1 MTVKQNLMKQI
12 LNMMLLCAV
21 LLSAGC
27 DKQGSPFEGSDTH
40 ILSFALTTTDGARYS
55 ASVDAGNI
63 LLAVPYGVSLSGAA
77 AEYKLC
83 ENASINPDPASISDW
98 GNDHLFRVEAYGGS
112 YESYRYSVKYTE
124 NIESGTLLFT
134 TQEEVDAFASSGT
147 TTVSGSVI
155 IGAEKEPSFQY
166 DTIKNVDAL
175 ASLKEI
181 GANLVIRDTYKG
193 SNIDGL
199 ANLEKAGGIH
209 AGREDEKCALEGG
222 FSLSLPKLASATDI
236 VIVSDRIAKVSF
248 PSVETVNNRFYV
260 NSRSVEE
267 IEAGVLQE
275 CFGDITVEGKSQGAS
290 SGSGTNVNRKLAE
303 LSFPALETVYGNL
316 SVNNIWSLSC
326 ADFPLLSE
334 VKGSLSLTYLYG
346 LKELELPSL
355 RMTGGD
361 MKITS
366 NDAMVSFSA
375 PSLEGVESLSL
386 ASSGSTSINLAN
398 IALGSLE
405 EVNGN
410 FSIKYGSMENLSF
423 PKLRKIAG
431 KLELSTFYF
440 LETLSFGSLEECG
453 ELSIT
458 SIANVRELDFS
469 KVAQTGAI
477 ALSGCTGLV
486 RMNSPKIVTGNLSIT
501 NASANA
507 EDMFLTEM
515 TGLDTVRGT
524 LRITAANFTEI
535 EIPHIKSIGAFS
547 HTSGT
552 KLAALRLPDAD
563 TIGTLTLSNLTALTT
578 FEAPVLRCAGSFS
591 MSNLQ
596 KIENINVPL
605 LESAGTLFKF
615 YGGSSSSTASRSA
628 VTKLDWFASLKKAD
642 RVEVRYCGN
651 LTDFTGLSSLA
662 DNLSDESA
670 WAVSGNRYNP
680 TLADMKNGKYT
691 MQ

>member
-1 MTVKQNLMKQI
+1 MKKI
-12 LNMMLLCAV
+12 FNIMFLCAV
-21 LLSAGC
+21 VSLFAGC
-27 DKQGSPFEGSDTH
+27 DKEESPFEGSDAH
-40 ILSFALTTTDGARYS
+40 ILSFSLTTTDGVKYN
-55 ASVDAGNI
+55 ASIDAGNI

-98 GNDHLFRVEAYGGS
+98 SEDHLFRVEAYDGS
-112 YESYRYSVKYTE
+112 YESYRYSVEYTE
-124 NIESGTLLFT
+124 NTESGTLLFT

-155 IGAEKEPSFQY
+155 IGAEKEPSSQY
-166 DTIKNVDAL
+166 DTIKNVDGL

-199 ANLEKAGGIH
+199 ANLEKAGGIY

-222 FSLSLPKLASATDI
+222 FSLSLPKLVSATDI
-236 VIVSDRIAKVSF
+236 IIVSDSIAKISF
-248 PSVETVNNRFYV
+248 PSLATVNNRFYV
-260 NSRSVEE
+260 NSSSVEE

-290 SGSGTNVNRKLAE
+290 SSSGTNVNRKLAE

-355 RMTGGD
+355 QMTGGD

-366 NDAMVSFSA
+366 NDAMTLFSA
-375 PSLEGVESLSL
+375 PSLKNTKSLSI
-386 ASSGSTSINLAN
+386 ASSSVSNINLAN

-410 FSIKYGSMENLSF
+410 LSIKYGSMENLSF

-469 KVAQTGAI
+469 KVPQTGAI
-477 ALSGCTGLV
+477 TLSGCTGLV
-486 RMNSPKIVTGNLSIT
+486 QMKSPKVVTGNLSIT
-501 NASANA
+501 NASSNA
-507 EDMFLTEM
+507 ENMFLTEM
-515 TGLDTVRGT
+515 PGLDTVRGT

-535 EIPHIKSIGAFS
+535 EIPHIKSIGTFS

-552 KLAALRLPDAD
+552 KLLALRLPDTD
-563 TIGTLTLSNLTALTT
+563 TIGTLALSNLTALTT
-578 FEAPVLRCAGSFS
+578 FEAPVLRCTNSFS

-596 KIENINVPL
+596 KIEHVDVPL
-605 LESAGTLFKF
+605 LESAGTLFRF
-615 YGGSSSSTASRSA
+615 YGGGSSLTASRST
-628 VTKLDWFASLKKAD
+628 VTKLDWFSSLKKA
-642 RVEVRYCGN
+642 EKAEIRYCGN
-651 LTDFTGLSSLA
+651 LTDLTGLSSLA
-662 DNLSDESA
+662 NNLSDESA
-670 WAVSGNRYNP
+670 WVVNGNKYNP
-680 TLADMKNGKYT
+680 TLADMKNGKYV

>member
-1 MTVKQNLMKQI
+1 
-12 LNMMLLCAV
+12 MLLCAI
-21 LLSAGC
+21 LSLFAGC
-27 DKQGSPFEGSDTH
+27 DKEESPFEGSDTH
-40 ILSFALTTTDGARYS
+40 ILSFALTTADGARYV
-55 ASVDAGNI
+55 ASIDAGNI
-63 LLAVPYGVSLSGAA
+63 LLPVPYGVSLSGAT
-77 AEYKLC
+77 AEYMLC

-98 GNDHLFRVEAYGGS
+98 GDEYLFRVEAYDGS
-112 YESYRYSVKYTE
+112 YESYRYGVEYTE
-124 NIESGTLLFT
+124 NIEEGTILFT

-147 TTVSGSVI
+147 TIVEGSVI
-155 IGAEKEPSFQY
+155 IGAEREPSSQY
-166 DTIKNVDAL
+166 DTIRNIDAL
-175 ASLKEI
+175 ASLKVI
-181 GANLVIRDTYKG
+181 GANLVIRGTYKG
-193 SNIDGL
+193 RNIDGL
-199 ANLEKAGGIH
+199 ANLEKAGGIYV
-209 AGREDEKCALEGG
+209 GREDEKCALEGG
-222 FSLSLPKLASATDI
+222 FCLSFPKLASATDI
-236 VIVSDRIAKVSF
+236 IIVSDSIAKISF
-248 PSVETVNNRFYV
+248 PALATVNNAFYV
-260 NSRSVEE
+260 NSKSVEE
-267 IEAGVLQE
+267 IEAGLLQE
-275 CFGDITVEGKSQGAS
+275 CFGDITVEGRSQGSSSS
-290 SGSGTNVNRKLAE
+290 SGTTVNQKLAS
-303 LSFPALETVYGNL
+303 LSLPALETVSGSL
-316 SVNNIWSLSC
+316 SVNNVWSLSNV
-326 ADFPLLSE
+326 DLPLLSE
-334 VKGSLSLTYLYG
+334 VKGSLSLTCLYG
-346 LKELELPSL
+346 LEELEFPSL
-355 RMTGGD
+355 QMTGGD
-361 MKITS
+361 MEITS

-375 PSLEGVESLSL
+375 PLLKGAGSLSV

-477 ALSGCTGLV
+477 TLSGCTGLV
-486 RMNSPKIVTGNLSIT
+486 RMNSPKVVTGNLSIT
-501 NASANA
+501 NASSNA
-507 EDMFLTEM
+507 ENMFLTEM

>member
-1 MTVKQNLMKQI
+1 
-12 LNMMLLCAV
+12 MLLCAI
-21 LLSAGC
+21 LSLFAGC
-27 DKQGSPFEGSDTH
+27 DKEESPFEGSDTH
-40 ILSFALTTTDGARYS
+40 ILSFALTTADGARYS

-147 TTVSGSVI
+147 TIVEGSVI
-155 IGAEKEPSFQY
+155 IGAEREPSSQY
-166 DTIKNVDAL
+166 DTIRNIDAL
-175 ASLKEI
+175 ASLKVI
-181 GANLVIRDTYKG
+181 GANLVIRGTYKG
-193 SNIDGL
+193 RNIDGL
-199 ANLEKAGGIH
+199 ANLEKAGGIYV
-209 AGREDEKCALEGG
+209 GREDEKCALEGG
-222 FSLSLPKLASATDI
+222 FCLSFPKLASATDI
-236 VIVSDRIAKVSF
+236 IIVSDSIAKISF
-248 PSVETVNNRFYV
+248 PALATVNNAFYV
-260 NSRSVEE
+260 NSKSVEE
-267 IEAGVLQE
+267 IEAGLLQE
-275 CFGDITVEGKSQGAS
+275 CFGDITVEGRSQGS
-290 SGSGTNVNRKLAE
+290 SSSNGTTVNQKLAS
-303 LSFPALETVYGNL
+303 LSLPALETVSGSL
-316 SVNNIWSLSC
+316 SVNNVWSLSNV
-326 ADFPLLSE
+326 DLPLLSE

-386 ASSGSTSINLAN
+386 ASSGSTSINLEN

-469 KVAQTGAI
+469 KVPQTGAI
-477 ALSGCTGLV
+477 TLSGCTGLV
-486 RMNSPKIVTGNLSIT
+486 QMKSPKVVTGNLSIT
-501 NASANA
+501 NASSNA
-507 EDMFLTEM
+507 ENMFLTEM
-515 TGLDTVRGT
+515 PGLDTVRGT

-535 EIPHIKSIGAFS
+535 EIPHIKSIGTFS

-552 KLAALRLPDAD
+552 KLLALRLPDTD
-563 TIGTLTLSNLTALTT
+563 TIGTLALSNLTALTT
-578 FEAPVLRCAGSFS
+578 FEAPVLRCTNSFS

-596 KIENINVPL
+596 KIEHVDVPL
-605 LESAGTLFKF
+605 LESAGTLFRF
-615 YGGSSSSTASRSA
+615 YGGGSSLTASRST
-628 VTKLDWFASLKKAD
+628 VTKLDWFSSLKKA
-642 RVEVRYCGN
+642 EKAEIRYCGN

-662 DNLSDESA
+662 NNLSDESA
-670 WAVSGNRYNP
+670 WVVSGNRYNP

>member
-1 MTVKQNLMKQI
+1 
-12 LNMMLLCAV
+12 MLLCAI
-21 LLSAGC
+21 LSLFAGC
-27 DKQGSPFEGSDTH
+27 DKEESPFEGSDTH
-40 ILSFALTTTDGARYS
+40 ILSFALTTADGARYS

-98 GNDHLFRVEAYGGS
+98 GNEYLFRVEAYGGS

-147 TTVSGSVI
+147 TIVEGSVI
-155 IGAEKEPSFQY
+155 IGAEREPSSQY
-166 DTIKNVDAL
+166 DTIRNIDAL
-175 ASLKEI
+175 ASLKVI
-181 GANLVIRDTYKG
+181 GANLVIRGTYKG
-193 SNIDGL
+193 RNIDGL
-199 ANLEKAGGIH
+199 ANLEKAGGIYV
-209 AGREDEKCALEGG
+209 GREDEKCALEGG
-222 FSLSLPKLASATDI
+222 FCLSFPKLASATDI
-236 VIVSDRIAKVSF
+236 IIVSDSIAKISF
-248 PSVETVNNRFYV
+248 PALATVNNAFYV
-260 NSRSVEE
+260 NSKSVEE
-267 IEAGVLQE
+267 IEAGLLQE
-275 CFGDITVEGKSQGAS
+275 CFGDITVEGRSQGS
-290 SGSGTNVNRKLAE
+290 SSSNGTTVNQKLAS
-303 LSFPALETVYGNL
+303 LSLPALETVSGSL
-316 SVNNIWSLSC
+316 SVNNVWSLSNV
-326 ADFPLLSE
+326 DLPLLSE

-469 KVAQTGAI
+469 KVPQTGAI
-477 ALSGCTGLV
+477 TLSGCTGLV
-486 RMNSPKIVTGNLSIT
+486 QMKSPKVVTGNLSIT
-501 NASANA
+501 NASSNA
-507 EDMFLTEM
+507 ENMFLTEM
-515 TGLDTVRGT
+515 PGLDTVRGT

-535 EIPHIKSIGAFS
+535 EIPHIKSIGTFS

-552 KLAALRLPDAD
+552 KLLALRLPDAD

-578 FEAPVLRCAGSFS
+578 FEAPVLRCTNSFS

-596 KIENINVPL
+596 KIEHVDVPL
-605 LESAGTLFKF
+605 LESAGTLFRF
-615 YGGSSSSTASRSA
+615 YGGGSSLTASRST
-628 VTKLDWFASLKKAD
+628 VTKLDWFSSLKKA
-642 RVEVRYCGN
+642 EKAEIRYCGN

-662 DNLSDESA
+662 NNLSDESA
-670 WAVSGNRYNP
+670 WVVNGNKYNP

>member
-1 MTVKQNLMKQI
+1 MKKI
-12 LNMMLLCAV
+12 FNIMFLCAV
-21 LLSAGC
+21 VSLFAGC
-27 DKQGSPFEGSDTH
+27 DKEESPFEGSDAH
-40 ILSFALTTTDGARYS
+40 ILSFSLTTTDGVKYS
-55 ASVDAGNI
+55 ASIDAGNI
-63 LLAVPYGVSLSGAA
+63 LVTVPSGTSLSGASV
-77 AEYKLC
+77 EYDLC

-98 GNDHLFRVEAYGGS
+98 GNDHLFRVEAYDGS
-112 YESYRYSVKYTE
+112 YESYRYSVEYTE

-181 GANLVIRDTYKG
+181 GVNLVIRDTYKG

-199 ANLEKAGGIH
+199 ANLEKAGGIY

-236 VIVSDRIAKVSF
+236 IIVSDSIARISF
-248 PSVETVNNRFYV
+248 PSLATVNNKFYV
-260 NSRSVEE
+260 NSKSVEE
-267 IEAGVLQE
+267 IEAGALQE
-275 CFGDITVEGKSQGAS
+275 CLGDVTIEGKSQGS
-290 SGSGTNVNRKLAE
+290 SSNSGTSVNQKLTE
-303 LSFPALETVYGNL
+303 LSFPALKTVYGNL
-316 SVNNIWSLSC
+316 SVNNIWSLSN

-355 RMTGGD
+355 QMTGGD

-366 NDAMVSFSA
+366 NDAMTLFSA
-375 PSLEGVESLSL
+375 PSLERAESVSL

-469 KVAQTGAI
+469 KVVQTGAI
-477 ALSGCTGLV
+477 A
-486 RMNSPKIVTGNLSIT
+486 
-501 NASANA
+501 
-507 EDMFLTEM
+507 
-515 TGLDTVRGT
+515 
-524 LRITAANFTEI
+524 
-535 EIPHIKSIGAFS
+535 
-547 HTSGT
+547 
-552 KLAALRLPDAD
+552 
-563 TIGTLTLSNLTALTT
+563 LSNLTALTT
-578 FEAPVLRCAGSFS
+578 FEAPVLRCTGSFS

-596 KIENINVPL
+596 KIENINVPFF
-605 LESAGTLFKF
+605 ESAGTLFKF

>member
-1 MTVKQNLMKQI
+1 MKKI
-12 LNMMLLCAV
+12 FNIMFLCAV
-21 LLSAGC
+21 VSLFAGC
-27 DKQGSPFEGSDTH
+27 DKEESPFEGSDAH
-40 ILSFALTTTDGARYS
+40 ILSFSLTTTDGVKYS
-55 ASVDAGNI
+55 ASIDAGNI
-63 LLAVPYGVSLSGAA
+63 LVTVPSGTSLSGASV
-77 AEYKLC
+77 EYDLC

-98 GNDHLFRVEAYGGS
+98 GNDHLFRVEAYDGS
-112 YESYRYSVKYTE
+112 YESYRYSVEYTE

-155 IGAEKEPSFQY
+155 IGAEKEPSSQY
-166 DTIKNVDAL
+166 DTIKNVDGL

-181 GANLVIRDTYKG
+181 GVNLVIRDTYKG

-199 ANLEKAGGIH
+199 ANLEKAGGIY

-236 VIVSDRIAKVSF
+236 IIVSDSIARISF
-248 PSVETVNNRFYV
+248 PSLATVNNKFYV
-260 NSRSVEE
+260 NSKSVEE
-267 IEAGVLQE
+267 IEAGALQE
-275 CFGDITVEGKSQGAS
+275 CLGDVTIEGKSQGS
-290 SGSGTNVNRKLAE
+290 SSNSGTSVNQKLTE
-303 LSFPALETVYGNL
+303 LSFPALKTVYGNL
-316 SVNNIWSLSC
+316 SVNNIWSLSN

-355 RMTGGD
+355 QMTGGD

-366 NDAMVSFSA
+366 NDAMTLFSA
-375 PSLEGVESLSL
+375 PSLERAESVSL

-469 KVAQTGAI
+469 KVVQTGAI
-477 ALSGCTGLV
+477 A
-486 RMNSPKIVTGNLSIT
+486 
-501 NASANA
+501 
-507 EDMFLTEM
+507 
-515 TGLDTVRGT
+515 
-524 LRITAANFTEI
+524 
-535 EIPHIKSIGAFS
+535 
-547 HTSGT
+547 
-552 KLAALRLPDAD
+552 
-563 TIGTLTLSNLTALTT
+563 LSNLTALTT
-578 FEAPVLRCAGSFS
+578 FEAPVLRCTGSFS

-596 KIENINVPL
+596 KIENINVPFF
-605 LESAGTLFKF
+605 ESAGTLFKF

-651 LTDFTGLSSLA
+651 LTDFIGLSSLA

>member
-1 MTVKQNLMKQI
+1 MF
-12 LNMMLLCAV
+12 LCAV
-21 LLSAGC
+21 VSLFAGC
-27 DKQGSPFEGSDTH
+27 DKEESPFEGSDAH
-40 ILSFALTTTDGARYS
+40 ILSFSLTTTDGVKYS
-55 ASVDAGNI
+55 ASIDAGNI
-63 LLAVPYGVSLSGAA
+63 LVTVPSGTSLSGASV
-77 AEYKLC
+77 EYDLC

-98 GNDHLFRVEAYGGS
+98 GNDHLFRVEAYDGS
-112 YESYRYSVKYTE
+112 YESYRYSVEYTE

-155 IGAEKEPSFQY
+155 IGAEKEPSSQY
-166 DTIKNVDAL
+166 DTIKNVDGL

-181 GANLVIRDTYKG
+181 GVNLVIRDTYKG

-199 ANLEKAGGIH
+199 ANLEKAGGIY

-236 VIVSDRIAKVSF
+236 IIVSDSIARISF
-248 PSVETVNNRFYV
+248 PSLATVNNKFYV
-260 NSRSVEE
+260 NSKSVEE
-267 IEAGVLQE
+267 IEAGALQE
-275 CFGDITVEGKSQGAS
+275 CLGDVTIEGKSQGS
-290 SGSGTNVNRKLAE
+290 SSNSGTSVNQKLTE
-303 LSFPALETVYGNL
+303 LSFPALKTVYGNL
-316 SVNNIWSLSC
+316 SVNNIWSLSN

-355 RMTGGD
+355 QMTGGD

-366 NDAMVSFSA
+366 NDAMTLFSA
-375 PSLEGVESLSL
+375 PSLERAESVSL

-469 KVAQTGAI
+469 KVVQTGAI
-477 ALSGCTGLV
+477 A
-486 RMNSPKIVTGNLSIT
+486 
-501 NASANA
+501 
-507 EDMFLTEM
+507 
-515 TGLDTVRGT
+515 
-524 LRITAANFTEI
+524 
-535 EIPHIKSIGAFS
+535 
-547 HTSGT
+547 
-552 KLAALRLPDAD
+552 
-563 TIGTLTLSNLTALTT
+563 LSNLTALTT
-578 FEAPVLRCAGSFS
+578 FEAPVLRCTGSFS

-596 KIENINVPL
+596 KIENINVPFF
-605 LESAGTLFKF
+605 ESAGTLFKF

-651 LTDFTGLSSLA
+651 LTDFIGLSSLA

>member
-1 MTVKQNLMKQI
+1 MFF
-12 LNMMLLCAV
+12 CAFV
-21 LLSAGC
+21 SLFAGC
-27 DKQGSPFEGSDTH
+27 DKEESPFEGSDAH
-40 ILSFALTTTDGARYS
+40 ILSFSLTTTDGVKYS
-55 ASVDAGNI
+55 ASIDAGNI
-63 LLAVPYGVSLSGAA
+63 LVTVPSGTSLSGASV
-77 AEYKLC
+77 EYDLC

-98 GNDHLFRVEAYGGS
+98 SEDHLFRVEAYDGS
-112 YESYRYSVKYTE
+112 YESYRYSVEYTE
-124 NIESGTLLFT
+124 NTESGTLLFT

-155 IGAEKEPSFQY
+155 IGAEKEPSSQY
-166 DTIKNVDAL
+166 DTIKNVDGL

-199 ANLEKAGGIH
+199 ANLEKAGGIY

-222 FSLSLPKLASATDI
+222 FSLSLPKLVSATDI
-236 VIVSDRIAKVSF
+236 IIVSDSIAKISF
-248 PSVETVNNRFYV
+248 PSLATVNNRFYV
-260 NSRSVEE
+260 NSSSVEE

-290 SGSGTNVNRKLAE
+290 SSSGTNVNRKLAE

-355 RMTGGD
+355 QMTGGD

-366 NDAMVSFSA
+366 NDAMTLFSA
-375 PSLEGVESLSL
+375 PSLKNTKSLSI
-386 ASSGSTSINLAN
+386 ASSSVSNINLAN

-410 FSIKYGSMENLSF
+410 LSIKYGSMENLSF
-423 PKLRKIAG
+423 PELRKIAG

-440 LETLSFGSLEECG
+440 LETLSFDSLEECG

-458 SIANVRELDFS
+458 SVANVRELDFS
-469 KVAQTGAI
+469 KVPQTGAI
-477 ALSGCTGLV
+477 TLSGCTGLV
-486 RMNSPKIVTGNLSIT
+486 QMKSPKVVTGNLSIT
-501 NASANA
+501 NASSNA
-507 EDMFLTEM
+507 ENMFLTEM
-515 TGLDTVRGT
+515 PGLDTVRGT

-535 EIPHIKSIGAFS
+535 EIPHIKSIGTFS

-552 KLAALRLPDAD
+552 KLLALRLPDTD

-578 FEAPVLRCAGSFS
+578 FEAPVLRCTNSFS

-596 KIENINVPL
+596 KIEHVDVPL
-605 LESAGTLFKF
+605 LESAGTLFRF
-615 YGGSSSSTASRSA
+615 YGGGSSLTASRST
-628 VTKLDWFASLKKAD
+628 VTKLDWFSSLKKA
-642 RVEVRYCGN
+642 EKAEIRYCGN

-662 DNLSDESA
+662 NNLSDESA
-670 WAVSGNRYNP
+670 WVVNGNKYNP
-680 TLADMKNGKYT
+680 TLADMKNGKYV

>member
-1 MTVKQNLMKQI
+1 MKKI
-12 LNMMLLCAV
+12 FNIMFFCAFV
-21 LLSAGC
+21 SLFAGC
-27 DKQGSPFEGSDTH
+27 DKEESPFEGSDAH
-40 ILSFALTTTDGARYS
+40 ILSFSLTTTDGVKYS
-55 ASVDAGNI
+55 ASIDAGNI
-63 LLAVPYGVSLSGAA
+63 LVTVPSGTSLSGASV
-77 AEYKLC
+77 EYDLC

-98 GNDHLFRVEAYGGS
+98 NSEYLFRVEAYNGG

-124 NIESGTLLFT
+124 NVENETIVFT
-134 TQEEVDAFASSGT
+134 TQAEIDAFASSGT
-147 TTVSGSVI
+147 TIVNGSVI
-155 IGAEKEPSFQY
+155 IGAEKEPASQY
-166 DTIKNVDAL
+166 DTIKNVEAL

-181 GANLVIRDTYKG
+181 GANLVIRGTYKG
-193 SNIDGL
+193 SNVDGL
-199 ANLEKAGGIH
+199 ANLERAGGLYV
-209 AGREDEKCALEGG
+209 GREDEKCPLEKG
-222 FSLSLPKLASATDI
+222 FDLSLPNLVSATDI
-236 VIVSDRIAKVSF
+236 IVVCDSVARISF
-248 PSVETVNNRFYV
+248 PSLATVNNKFYV
-260 NSRSVEE
+260 NSKSVEE
-267 IEAGVLQE
+267 IETGALQE
-275 CFGDITVEGKSQGAS
+275 CLGDVTIEGKSQGS
-290 SGSGTNVNRKLAE
+290 SSNSGTSVNQKLTE
-303 LSFPALETVYGNL
+303 LSFPALKTVYGNL
-316 SVNNIWSLSC
+316 SVNNIWSLSN

-355 RMTGGD
+355 QMTGGD

-366 NDAMVSFSA
+366 NDAMTLFSA
-375 PSLEGVESLSL
+375 PSLKNTKSLSI
-386 ASSGSTSINLAN
+386 ASSSVSNINLAN
-398 IALGSLE
+398 VGLGSLE
-405 EVNGN
+405 EVDGD
-410 FSIKYGSMENLSF
+410 FSLKFGSMENLSF
-423 PKLRKIAG
+423 PELRKIAG
-431 KLELSTFYF
+431 KLELNNFYF

-578 FEAPVLRCAGSFS
+578 FEAPVLRCTGSFS

-596 KIENINVPL
+596 KIENISVPL

>member
-1 MTVKQNLMKQI
+1 MKKI
-12 LNMMLLCAV
+12 FNIMFFCAFV
-21 LLSAGC
+21 SLFAGC
-27 DKQGSPFEGSDTH
+27 DKEESPFEGSDAH
-40 ILSFALTTTDGARYS
+40 ILSFSLTTTDGVKYS
-55 ASVDAGNI
+55 ASIDAGNI
-63 LLAVPYGVSLSGAA
+63 LVTVPSGTSLSGASV
-77 AEYKLC
+77 EYDLC

-98 GNDHLFRVEAYGGS
+98 SEDHLFRVEAYDGS
-112 YESYRYSVKYTE
+112 YESYRYSVEYTE
-124 NIESGTLLFT
+124 NTESGTLLFT

-155 IGAEKEPSFQY
+155 IGAEKEPSSQY
-166 DTIKNVDAL
+166 DTIKNVDGL

-199 ANLEKAGGIH
+199 ANLEKAGGIY

-222 FSLSLPKLASATDI
+222 FSLSLPKLVSATDI
-236 VIVSDRIAKVSF
+236 IIVSDSIAKISF
-248 PSVETVNNRFYV
+248 PSLATVNNRFYV
-260 NSRSVEE
+260 NSSSVEE

-290 SGSGTNVNRKLAE
+290 SSSGTNVNRKLAE

-355 RMTGGD
+355 QMTGGD

-366 NDAMVSFSA
+366 NDAMTLFSA
-375 PSLEGVESLSL
+375 PSLKNTKSLSI
-386 ASSGSTSINLAN
+386 ASSSVSNINLAN

-410 FSIKYGSMENLSF
+410 LSIKYGSMENLSF
-423 PKLRKIAG
+423 PELRKIAG

-440 LETLSFGSLEECG
+440 LETLSFDSLEECG

-458 SIANVRELDFS
+458 SVANVRELDFS
-469 KVAQTGAI
+469 KVPQTGAI
-477 ALSGCTGLV
+477 TLSGCTGLV
-486 RMNSPKIVTGNLSIT
+486 QMKSPKVVTGNLSIT
-501 NASANA
+501 NASSNA
-507 EDMFLTEM
+507 ENMFLTEM
-515 TGLDTVRGT
+515 PGLDTVRGT

-535 EIPHIKSIGAFS
+535 EIPHIKSIGTFS

-552 KLAALRLPDAD
+552 KLLALRLPDTD

-578 FEAPVLRCAGSFS
+578 FEAPVLRCTNSFS

-596 KIENINVPL
+596 KIEHVDVPL
-605 LESAGTLFKF
+605 LESAGTLFRF
-615 YGGSSSSTASRSA
+615 YGGGSSLTASRST
-628 VTKLDWFASLKKAD
+628 VTKLDWFSSLKKA
-642 RVEVRYCGN
+642 EKAEIRYCGN

-662 DNLSDESA
+662 NNLSDESA
-670 WAVSGNRYNP
+670 WVVNGNKYNP
-680 TLADMKNGKYT
+680 TLADMKNGKYV

>member
-1 MTVKQNLMKQI
+1 MRQAK
-12 LNMMLLCAV
+12 
-21 LLSAGC
+21 
-27 DKQGSPFEGSDTH
+27 
-40 ILSFALTTTDGARYS
+40 
-55 ASVDAGNI
+55 
-63 LLAVPYGVSLSGAA
+63 VSS
-77 AEYKLC
+77 EYKLC

-155 IGAEKEPSFQY
+155 IGAEKEPSSQY

-236 VIVSDRIAKVSF
+236 VIVSDSIAKISF
-248 PSVETVNNRFYV
+248 PSLETVNNRFYV

-267 IEAGVLQE
+267 IEAGALQE

-334 VKGSLSLTYLYG
+334 VKGSLFLTYLYG

-469 KVAQTGAI
+469 KVVQTGAI
-477 ALSGCTGLV
+477 A
-486 RMNSPKIVTGNLSIT
+486 
-501 NASANA
+501 
-507 EDMFLTEM
+507 
-515 TGLDTVRGT
+515 
-524 LRITAANFTEI
+524 
-535 EIPHIKSIGAFS
+535 
-547 HTSGT
+547 
-552 KLAALRLPDAD
+552 
-563 TIGTLTLSNLTALTT
+563 LSNLTALTT
-578 FEAPVLRCAGSFS
+578 FEAPVLRCTGSFS

-605 LESAGTLFKF
+605 FESAGTLFKF

>member
-1 MTVKQNLMKQI
+1 
-12 LNMMLLCAV
+12 MLLCAI
-21 LLSAGC
+21 LSLFAGC
-27 DKQGSPFEGSDTH
+27 DKEESPFEGSDTH
-40 ILSFALTTTDGARYS
+40 ILSFALTTADGARYS

-98 GNDHLFRVEAYGGS
+98 GNEYLFRVEAYGGS

-147 TTVSGSVI
+147 TIVEGSVI
-155 IGAEKEPSFQY
+155 IGAEREPSSQY
-166 DTIKNVDAL
+166 DTIRNIDAL
-175 ASLKEI
+175 ASLKVI
-181 GANLVIRDTYKG
+181 GANLVIRGTYKG
-193 SNIDGL
+193 RNIDGL
-199 ANLEKAGGIH
+199 ANLEKAGGIYV
-209 AGREDEKCALEGG
+209 GREDEKCALEGG
-222 FSLSLPKLASATDI
+222 FCLSFPKLASATDI
-236 VIVSDRIAKVSF
+236 IIVSDSIAKISF
-248 PSVETVNNRFYV
+248 PALATVNNAFYV
-260 NSRSVEE
+260 NSKSVEE
-267 IEAGVLQE
+267 IEAGLLQE
-275 CFGDITVEGKSQGAS
+275 CFGDITVEGRSQGS
-290 SGSGTNVNRKLAE
+290 SSSNGTTVNQKLAS
-303 LSFPALETVYGNL
+303 LSLPALETVSGSL
-316 SVNNIWSLSC
+316 SVNNVWSLSNV
-326 ADFPLLSE
+326 DLPLLSE

-469 KVAQTGAI
+469 KVPQTGAI
-477 ALSGCTGLV
+477 TLSGCTGLV
-486 RMNSPKIVTGNLSIT
+486 QMKSPKVVTGNLSIT
-501 NASANA
+501 NASSNA
-507 EDMFLTEM
+507 ENMFLTEM
-515 TGLDTVRGT
+515 PGLDTVRGT

-535 EIPHIKSIGAFS
+535 EIPHIKSIGTFS

-552 KLAALRLPDAD
+552 KLLALRLPDTD
-563 TIGTLTLSNLTALTT
+563 TIGTLALSNLTALTT
-578 FEAPVLRCAGSFS
+578 FEAPVLRCTNSFS

-596 KIENINVPL
+596 KIEHVDVPL
-605 LESAGTLFKF
+605 LESAGTLFRF
-615 YGGSSSSTASRSA
+615 YGGGSSLTASRST
-628 VTKLDWFASLKKAD
+628 VTKLDWFSSLKKA
-642 RVEVRYCGN
+642 EKAEIRYCGN

-662 DNLSDESA
+662 NNLSDESA
-670 WAVSGNRYNP
+670 WVVSGNRYNP
-680 TLADMKNGKYT
+680 TLADMKNGKYV

>member
-1 MTVKQNLMKQI
+1 M
-12 LNMMLLCAV
+12 
-21 LLSAGC
+21 
-27 DKQGSPFEGSDTH
+27 
-40 ILSFALTTTDGARYS
+40 
-55 ASVDAGNI
+55 
-63 LLAVPYGVSLSGAA
+63 
-77 AEYKLC
+77 
-83 ENASINPDPASISDW
+83 
-98 GNDHLFRVEAYGGS
+98 
-112 YESYRYSVKYTE
+112 
-124 NIESGTLLFT
+124 
-134 TQEEVDAFASSGT
+134 
-147 TTVSGSVI
+147 
-155 IGAEKEPSFQY
+155 
-166 DTIKNVDAL
+166 
-175 ASLKEI
+175 
-181 GANLVIRDTYKG
+181 
-193 SNIDGL
+193 
-199 ANLEKAGGIH
+199 
-209 AGREDEKCALEGG
+209 
-222 FSLSLPKLASATDI
+222 ASATDI
-236 VIVSDRIAKVSF
+236 VIVSDSIAKISF
-248 PSVETVNNRFYV
+248 PSLETVNNRFYV

-267 IEAGVLQE
+267 IEAGLLQE

-375 PSLEGVESLSL
+375 PLLKGAGSLSV
-386 ASSGSTSINLAN
+386 ASSGSSYINLTD
-398 IALGSLE
+398 IVLGSIE

-486 RMNSPKIVTGNLSIT
+486 RMKLSEDRDRQSFHYQCICKCGGYVPDRNDGARYRKGNSQDYSGQLYRNRDSPYKIDRSVFTYKRNKT
-501 NASANA
+501 C
-507 EDMFLTEM
+507 
-515 TGLDTVRGT
+515 GLAPARCRYHRHSYVKQPYCIDNIRG
-524 LRITAANFTEI
+524 A
-535 EIPHIKSIGAFS
+535 
-547 HTSGT
+547 
-552 KLAALRLPDAD
+552 
-563 TIGTLTLSNLTALTT
+563 
-578 FEAPVLRCAGSFS
+578 CAQMYGSFS

-596 KIENINVPL
+596 KIENISVPL

-628 VTKLDWFASLKKAD
+628 VTKLDWFASPKKGRQGRSPLLRKPYGLYRTLLFGQTTFRMKAQGGK
-642 RVEVRYCGN
+642 RKQIQSHPCRYEKRKIYHAIEQ
-651 LTDFTGLSSLA
+651 T
-662 DNLSDESA
+662 
-670 WAVSGNRYNP
+670 R
-680 TLADMKNGKYT
+680 
-691 MQ
+691 

>member
-1 MTVKQNLMKQI
+1 MF
-12 LNMMLLCAV
+12 LCAV
-21 LLSAGC
+21 VSLFAGC
-27 DKQGSPFEGSDTH
+27 DKEESPFEGSDAH
-40 ILSFALTTTDGARYS
+40 ILSFSLTTTDGVKYN
-55 ASVDAGNI
+55 ASIDAGNI

-98 GNDHLFRVEAYGGS
+98 SEDHLFRVEAYDGS
-112 YESYRYSVKYTE
+112 YESYRYSVEYTE
-124 NIESGTLLFT
+124 NTESGTLLFT

-155 IGAEKEPSFQY
+155 IGAEKEPSSQY
-166 DTIKNVDAL
+166 DTIKNVDGL

-199 ANLEKAGGIH
+199 ANLEKAGGIY

-222 FSLSLPKLASATDI
+222 FSLSLPKLVSATDI
-236 VIVSDRIAKVSF
+236 IIVSDSIAKISF
-248 PSVETVNNRFYV
+248 PSLATVNNRFYV
-260 NSRSVEE
+260 NSSSVEE

-290 SGSGTNVNRKLAE
+290 SSSGTNVNRKLAE

-355 RMTGGD
+355 QMTGGD

-366 NDAMVSFSA
+366 NDAMTLFSA
-375 PSLEGVESLSL
+375 PSLKNTKSLSI
-386 ASSGSTSINLAN
+386 ASSSVSNINLAN

-410 FSIKYGSMENLSF
+410 LSIKYGSMENLSF

-469 KVAQTGAI
+469 KVPQTGAI
-477 ALSGCTGLV
+477 TLSGCTGLV
-486 RMNSPKIVTGNLSIT
+486 QMKSPKVVTGNLSIT
-501 NASANA
+501 NASSNA
-507 EDMFLTEM
+507 ENMFLTEM
-515 TGLDTVRGT
+515 PGLDTVRGT

-535 EIPHIKSIGAFS
+535 EIPHIKSIGTFS

-552 KLAALRLPDAD
+552 KLLALRLPDTD
-563 TIGTLTLSNLTALTT
+563 TIGTLALSNLTALTT
-578 FEAPVLRCAGSFS
+578 FEAPVLRCTNSFS

-596 KIENINVPL
+596 KIEHVDVPL
-605 LESAGTLFKF
+605 LESAGTLFRF
-615 YGGSSSSTASRSA
+615 YGGGSSLTASRST
-628 VTKLDWFASLKKAD
+628 VTKLDWFSSLKKA
-642 RVEVRYCGN
+642 EKAEIRYCGN
-651 LTDFTGLSSLA
+651 LTDLTGLSSLA
-662 DNLSDESA
+662 NNLSDESA
-670 WAVSGNRYNP
+670 WVVNGNKYNP
-680 TLADMKNGKYT
+680 TLADMKNGKYV